1 MLICVSII
9 DSIRQNYANTIAI
22 LSLVYSIFIL
32 MYSLMLRSSNNQDIA
47 REMNVAGTELLHLA
61 DQLQPYC
68 NKNDIN
74 IDLYNI
80 FSDKYE
86 EILLKNKI
94 NPKKIDY
101 EVMKIDF
108 REYYNFKTK
117 DVFLLLLSIT

>member
-1 MLICVSII
+1 MDKLRNEVETNSAEYLFRKIKKTAKTKFNCGYRLNLHIRISFWVINIASFLLICVSII

-68 NKNDIN
+68 NKR
-74 IDLYNI
+74 
-80 FSDKYE
+80 
-86 EILLKNKI
+86 KI
-94 NPKKIDY
+94 V
-101 EVMKIDF
+101 E
-108 REYYNFKTK
+108 
-117 DVFLLLLSIT
+117 